1 MPMRKSEAKKAAK
14 RAMIKAMKKDFGKM
28 TKEEII
34 AVCQGTGEST
44 QTNETEEKTEI
55 KLAKSTNGNSKQSK
69 ATRD

>member
-1 MPMRKSEAKKAAK
+1 
-14 RAMIKAMKKDFGKM
+14 M

-55 KLAKSTNGNSKQSK
+55 KLAKVQMETVNNQKQQEIK
-69 ATRD
+69 NRNRKLLKR